1 MSKYKLYKIVMEL
14 FNQYFID
21 IIKKHYVDFDG
32 RARRKEFWMFTL
44 FSTIISIVL
53 GWVDSLI
60 FGQQILYYLYSALV
74 LLPVISLWVRRL
86 HDTNKSGWWL
96 LLAFTGIGF
105 IVLLVFAILEGEKG
119 PNQYGPDPKGVLEN

>member
-1 MSKYKLYKIVMEL
+1 MEL